1 MNKFE
6 QIYEHLKI
14 YDQLNVLKYWH
25 VLTKDQQET
34 FYNQIISIDLNEM
47 KTIHFNSKQSKE
59 FIDQIDFNQQ
69 DSHKLINECTD
80 QKQLDQFESTGLELI
95 ADSQL
100 AVITLA
106 AGMSKRLSISY
117 PKGIYSIDL
126 LSTKSLFQI
135 QAERLIRIKSLASR
149 YTSKKSQSIRIP
161 WYLMTSEHT
170 HDLTVEFFAENN
182 YFGLDKRDLIFFKQK
197 SLPCT
202 NSNGKLVME
211 NKFKIKMAPNGNG
224 NPCFI
229 HFK

>member
-149 YTSKKSQSIRIP
+149 YASKKSHSIR
-161 WYLMTSEHT
+161 S
-170 HDLTVEFFAENN
+170 
-182 YFGLDKRDLIFFKQK
+182 
-197 SLPCT
+197 
-202 NSNGKLVME
+202 
-211 NKFKIKMAPNGNG
+211 
-224 NPCFI
+224 
-229 HFK
+229 